1 MDTWFQDKLDELERA
16 GQKENTIVF
25 FFSPL
30 RTLSIRRIERQITVN
45 GYQNSKVSVIRF
57 PPNGLFGVSYFRAW
71 RVLDQFCDQ
80 FATVGDFH
88 RATAEASEGGF

>member
-1 MDTWFQDKLDELERA
+1 MR
-16 GQKENTIVF
+16 
-25 FFSPL
+25 
-30 RTLSIRRIERQITVN
+30 RLSSVPNVPSFPDSNVRRP
-45 GYQNSKVSVIRF
+45 SKVSVIRF